1 MKHFYQIPC
10 EILGQMQNCY
20 EFHQEM
26 LIGNYETMIG
36 FGIYLVIVGIQKI
49 KFRLIAFFPINYVV
63 AEGKT
68 QVQYIKLPD

>member
-1 MKHFYQIPC
+1 
-10 EILGQMQNCY
+10 
-20 EFHQEM
+20 M

-49 KFRLIAFFPINYVV
+49 KFRLIAFFPINYGVV

-68 QVQYIKLPD
+68 

>member
-1 MKHFYQIPC
+1 
-10 EILGQMQNCY
+10 
-20 EFHQEM
+20 M

-49 KFRLIAFFPINYVV
+49 KFRLIAFFFPINYGVD

-68 QVQYIKLPD
+68 